1 MSPSQ
6 KTNRLEK
13 ETSPYLRQH
22 AENPVDWYPWG
33 EEALQKARRE
43 NKPILL
49 SIGYAACHWC
59 HVMAHE
65 SFEDEKTA
73 ALMNQLFVNIK
84 VDREER
90 PDLDKIY
97 QNAHYLL
104 TQRSGGWP
112 LTVFLTPDDLIPFF
126 SGTYFPPEP
135 RYQLPGFKEVLTSI
149 AAAYQKQ
156 SQEIRQQ
163 NADLMQIL
171 NQTARPD
178 KNVAFTHHPIQLA
191 LKTLNQYYDKK
202 NGGFNGAPKFPQA
215 PKLDFLLKQQS
226 LMATETLKKMAQSGL
241 HDQLAGGFYRY
252 SVDAEWQIPHFEKML
267 YDNAQ
272 LLTLY
277 AETGNKEITR
287 AMADWIMA
295 DMQSDEGG
303 YYSSLDADSEGHE
316 GKYYVWTKEEI
327 ASLLTKEEM
336 SVVSDYFGLEA
347 KPNFEGQ
354 YHLHIASPVE
364 TVIEHLQLSQFAVEK
379 LLNSAKEKLLIA
391 RKNRIPPALDT
402 KILTAWNALMIKGML
417 KAAQLLNES
426 RYIHSAQKAFTFIQ
440 KNLYK
445 DKRLLASY
453 NEGKA
458 HLPAY
463 LDDYIFLIDALL
475 TSLEMKWDFQQLEW
489 ATGLAETVLTHF
501 TDNECGGFFFTANDH
516 EKLLYRPKSM
526 MDEAVPSGNGIAVQV
541 LLRLG
546 YLLGE
551 PRYITHAEKTLQA
564 AWPTLSAYPAEHCT
578 LLIGLL
584 DLLIPP
590 TIIVIRGPQYALQTW
605 QTACRG
611 INHYVIAI
619 PETETKLPPALAAK
633 KTNEEMVAYI
643 CRGMQCS
650 SPVTDFFI
658 LKENVSH

>member
-6 KTNRLEK
+6 KANRLEQ

-22 AENPVDWYPWG
+22 AHNPVDWYPWG
-33 EEALQKARRE
+33 EEALQKARQE

-65 SFEDEKTA
+65 SFEDDNTA

-126 SGTYFPPEP
+126 SGTYFPPEAK
-135 RYQLPGFKEVLTSI
+135 YQLPGFKDVLTSI
-149 AAAYQKQ
+149 ATAHEKQ

-163 NADLMQIL
+163 NADLMQFL
-171 NQTARPD
+171 NQTAIPN
-178 KNVAFTHHPIQLA
+178 KEAAFTHYPIQRA
-191 LKTLNQYYDKK
+191 LEILSQYYDKT

-215 PKLDFLLKQQS
+215 PKLVFLANQQS
-226 LMATETLKKMAQSGL
+226 TMAIETLEKMAQGGIN
-241 HDQLAGGFYRY
+241 DQLAGGFYRY

-277 AETGNKEITR
+277 AEAGNKEITR
-287 AMADWIMA
+287 AIADWIIA
-295 DMQSDEGG
+295 DMQSEEGG

-336 SVVSDYFGLEA
+336 AVVSQYFGLED

-354 YHLHIASPVE
+354 YHLHIAKSIE
-364 TVIEHLQLSQFAVEK
+364 TIIEHLYLSKFAVEK
-379 LLNSAKEKLLIA
+379 LLDSAKEKLLVA
-391 RKNRIPPALDT
+391 RKKRIPPALDT
-402 KILTAWNALMIKGML
+402 KILTSWNALMIKGML
-417 KAAQLLNES
+417 NAAQLLNEP
-426 RYIHSAQKAFTFIQ
+426 RYIHSAQKAFAFIQ

-458 HLPAY
+458 HLAAY

-475 TSLEMKWDFQQLEW
+475 TSLEIKWDGQQLEW
-489 ATGLAETVLTHF
+489 ATDLAETVLTHF
-501 TDNECGGFFFTANDH
+501 TDNEWGGFFFTANDH

-526 MDEAVPSGNGIAVQV
+526 MDEAMPSGNGIAVQV

-546 YLLGE
+546 YLLGQ
-551 PRYITHAEKTLQA
+551 PRYITYAEKTLQA

-584 DLLIPP
+584 NILIPL
-590 TIIVIRGPQYALQTW
+590 TIIVIRGPQHAMQTW
-605 QTACRG
+605 QAACRG
-611 INHYVIAI
+611 INHYIFAI
-619 PETETKLPPALAAK
+619 PDTETTLPSALASK
-633 KTNEEMVAYI
+633 KPSEDIVAYI
-643 CRGMQCS
+643 CQGMQCS
-650 SPVTDFFI
+650 PPVTDLQMI
-658 LKENVSH
+658 KDLPT